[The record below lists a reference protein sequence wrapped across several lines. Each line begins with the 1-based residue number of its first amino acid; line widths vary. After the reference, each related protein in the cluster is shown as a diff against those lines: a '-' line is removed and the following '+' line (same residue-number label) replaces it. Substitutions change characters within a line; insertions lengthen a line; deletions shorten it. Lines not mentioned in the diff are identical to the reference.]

1 MIGDQPALVHLLI
14 VEDDQRLGR
23 VLDRLFSTDR
33 HVVEVTASGAEALD
47 VVEACPG
54 LDAVV
59 LDIGLPDMSGLDVCR
74 RMRARGSRVPVLM
87 LTARDAVPDR
97 VAGLDAGADDYMIK
111 PFAYEE
117 LSARLR
123 ALARRGGS
131 ARESVL
137 RVGPIELE
145 ESTRRVTVAGRP
157 LALSQREFALL
168 ESLMRHPDQ
177 VLSREQLLDHA
188 WPMGVAVTL
197 NSVDAYVSFLRRK
210 LGEAE
215 THLQT
220 VRGVGYRMAS

>member
-1 MIGDQPALVHLLI
+1 VHLLI
-14 VEDDQRLGR
+14 VEDDRRLGR
-23 VLDRLFSTDR
+23 VLDRLFSSDR
-33 HVVEVTASGAEALD
+33 HVVEMSGTGEEALD
-47 VVEACPG
+47 VVRACSG
-54 LDAVV
+54 LDVVV

-74 RMRARGSRVPVLM
+74 TLRSRGSRVPVLM

-97 VAGLDAGADDYMIK
+97 VAGLDAGADDYMVK

-123 ALARRGGS
+123 ALARRGGGS
-131 ARESVL
+131 GGSVL
-137 RVGPIELE
+137 GVGTIELDE
-145 ESTRRVTVAGRP
+145 ATRRVTVAGRP

-210 LGEAE
+210 LGGAGG
-215 THLQT
+215 HLQT
-220 VRGVGYRMAS
+220 VRGVGYRLAS